1 MGDLDPP
8 LARANVLVTGGCG
21 FIGSHLVRHLL
32 AAGASR
38 ITVVDSLRSGR
49 RPNLAG
55 HAPDVPVVPFT
66 LGVDAPE
73 RLRPHL
79 RGVDYVFHLAA
90 LKHNT
95 AGVSSGELLAANVD
109 GTCALLELAA
119 DEKVRKVVFASSV
132 YAYGRAAGPP
142 LVESEPSPAVTV
154 YGISKLC
161 GELLLEHFRRQRG
174 LHSVALRYFFVF
186 GPGQAAGAGREP
198 VIPGTLRRLLRRES
212 PVLRGDGAQV
222 LDYVY
227 VDDVCRATL
236 AALAPETGGVVLNV
250 GSGQGVAVRELVEAM
265 IDIAGRR
272 LPVAHEPADDTAATS
287 RVADISRIRG
297 LLGWSPEVSLPEGLR
312 RTLDSIAREP

>member
-8 LARANVLVTGGCG
+8 LADAAVLVTGGCG

-32 AAGASR
+32 GAGAR
-38 ITVVDSLRSGR
+38 RVTVVDSLRFGR
-49 RPNLAG
+49 RQSLAASAG
-55 HAPDVPVVPFT
+55 QAPVVPFT
-66 LGVDAPE
+66 LGIDPPE

-90 LKHNT
+90 IKHNA
-95 AGVSSGELLAANVD
+95 AGVSAGEILAANVD
-109 GTCALLELAA
+109 GTCALLDLAA

-132 YAYGRAAGPP
+132 HAYGRAAGPP
-142 LVESEPSPAVTV
+142 LVESEPSHPITV
-154 YGISKLC
+154 YGISKLS

-186 GPGQAAGAGREP
+186 GPGQAAGVVREP
-198 VIPGTLRRLLRRES
+198 VVPRTLRRLLRGEG
-212 PVLRGDGAQV
+212 PVLHGDGAQV

-236 AALAPETGGVVLNV
+236 AALAPEAGGTVLNV
-250 GSGQGVAVRELVEAM
+250 GSGRGQAVRELLEAM
-265 IDIAGRR
+265 MEATGRR
-272 LPVAHEPADDTAATS
+272 LPVERASADDTAATS